1 VLYALNVLR
10 VSESLF
16 GLLATGGAVGGL
28 FGGLLAARITA
39 RFGLTRTVVV
49 AAAIA
54 PAALVCLGLT
64 NNPWIAVSLLACS
77 AAGITVWNVLSMSLR
92 QLIIPDDL
100 MGRTQAAY
108 RMVIWGGIPLGA
120 LAGGALA
127 AATSIPTVFVVAGAA
142 QFPVIIW
149 LWALLHR
156 HRQQITAAYAA
167 A

>member
-1 VLYALNVLR
+1 
-10 VSESLF
+10 
-16 GLLATGGAVGGL
+16 
-28 FGGLLAARITA
+28 
-39 RFGLTRTVVV
+39 
-49 AAAIA
+49 
-54 PAALVCLGLT
+54 
-64 NNPWIAVSLLACS
+64 
-77 AAGITVWNVLSMSLR
+77 LR